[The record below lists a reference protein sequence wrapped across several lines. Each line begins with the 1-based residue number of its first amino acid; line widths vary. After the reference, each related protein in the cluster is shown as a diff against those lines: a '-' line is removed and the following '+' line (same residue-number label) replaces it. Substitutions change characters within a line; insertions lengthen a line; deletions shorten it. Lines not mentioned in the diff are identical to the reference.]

1 MTTGVRLLRGPNT
14 PMQPAFLELFYDLVY
29 VFALTQ
35 ITHLLVDDLT
45 WRGALRA
52 FVLLLALWWIWV
64 LTAWLTDQFDPQH
77 PLLQLYVI
85 LVMLGV
91 LLMAIV
97 LPQAFTRYG
106 LLFALT
112 YVTIHLTRHVF
123 IIVAEWGTQL
133 GQRSTRA
140 AFWFTGS
147 ALLWIPGAFAEG
159 WLRAVLWLAALI
171 IDYVSA
177 ALRWPAPGLGEAPGW
192 EMTIQESHLAERYRQ
207 VLVIALGEIIL
218 ILGLTFADGHKGLT
232 LHRTTVL
239 VFAFASTALMWRLYI
254 YRAGEQL
261 GAAIAAS
268 TRPHRLSQWSSY
280 AHMVMVAGILLTAV
294 GFTVILEHPD
304 GDPEPGWTAGI
315 AGGPALFLAGRAAF
329 EYVIFGRVSRPRWV
343 AIILLAV
350 VAGAALYLP
359 PVATAAASTLV
370 LAVVAVFDARR
381 AHGRPPERP
390 APAT

>member
-1 MTTGVRLLRGPNT
+1 MITRVNLVRSPGT

-35 ITHLLVDDLT
+35 ITELLVDDLS

-77 PLLQLYVI
+77 PLLQLYVMI
-85 LVMLGV
+85 VMLGV

-112 YVTIHLTRHVF
+112 YVTIHLTRLVF
-123 IIVAEWGTQL
+123 LLLVGWGTQL
-133 GQRSTRA
+133 AQRSLRA
-140 AFWFTGS
+140 AFWFSGS
-147 ALLWIPGAFAEG
+147 ALLWIPGAFLEG
-159 WLRAVLWLAALI
+159 WVRAVLWLAALT

-177 ALRWPAPGLGEAPGW
+177 ALRWPAPGLGGAPGW
-192 EMTIQESHLAERYRQ
+192 ELTIQESHLAERYRQ

-218 ILGLTFADGHKGLT
+218 ILGLTFADGQKGLT
-232 LHRTTVL
+232 LHRTLVL
-239 VFAFASTALMWRLYI
+239 VLAFATTALMWRLYI

-261 GAAIAAS
+261 GPAIAS
-268 TRPHRLSQWSSY
+268 SSRPHRLSQWSSY

-294 GFTVILEHPD
+294 GFTIILEHPNGSPD
-304 GDPEPGWTAGI
+304 EGWTASI
-315 AGGPALFLAGRAAF
+315 AGGPALFLVGRTGF
-329 EYVIFGRVSRPRWV
+329 EYVIFGRVSYPRWV
-343 AIILLAV
+343 AIVLLAA
-350 VAGAALYLP
+350 VAGGAFWLP
-359 PVATAAASTLV
+359 AVATAAAVTFV
-370 LAVVAVFDARR
+370 LAAVVAFDTRR
-381 AHGRPPERP
+381 AQGRPLDPP
-390 APAT
+390 TPPT

>member
-1 MTTGVRLLRGPNT
+1 MTTGVRLVRGPGS

-35 ITHLLVDDLT
+35 ITHLLVQDLS
-45 WRGALRA
+45 WRAALRA

-97 LPQAFTRYG
+97 LPQAFARYG
-106 LLFALT
+106 LLFAVA
-112 YVTIHLTRHVF
+112 YVAIHLTRHVF
-123 IIVAEWGTQL
+123 IMIAEWGTQL
-133 GQRSTRA
+133 AQRSLRA

-159 WLRAVLWLAALI
+159 WLRVVLWLAALTV
-171 IDYVSA
+171 DYVSA

-192 EMTIQESHLAERYRQ
+192 ELTIQESHLAERYRQ

-218 ILGLTFADGHKGLT
+218 ILGLTFAQGEQGLT

-261 GAAIAAS
+261 APAIAAS
-268 TRPHRLSQWSSY
+268 SRPHRLSQWSSY

-304 GDPEPGWTAGI
+304 GNPEPGWTAGI
-315 AGGPALFLAGRAAF
+315 AGGPALFLAGRSAF
-329 EYVIFGRVSRPRWV
+329 EYVIFGRVSRSRWV
-343 AIILLAV
+343 AMILLAA
-350 VAGAALYLP
+350 VAGAAFHLP
-359 PVATAAASTLV
+359 PVATAAAGTFV
-370 LAVVAVFDARR
+370 LAAVALFDTHR
-381 AHGRPPERP
+381 AYGRAPEPP
-390 APAT
+390 APPT